1 MFLMD
6 LQLFADPDPKKYI
19 ELEDEELELDEEEEA
34 EGAEEEE
41 LEEEELEVEVE
52 APKAK
57 DKKTAA
63 IIREKAENKRLK
75 EENAALKREKAEA
88 ERQRQLE
95 AADKEYRKKLADK
108 GYTED
113 EIEDKATLKREQE
126 ELKRDVQQQKY
137 ERQAEK
143 LSSKYPEITSRLDEF
158 IRLVE
163 KSNGDLTLEEV
174 CRAKLGE
181 SSAYEIRTKAE
192 QEVLINKSK
201 AASKK
206 TVVGES
212 KPTDSVKFSKE
223 DEEGFQFFSNKNPGI
238 TRAEYKKILDARRW

>member
-6 LQLFADPDPKKYI
+6 LQLFADPDPKKDI
-19 ELEDEELELDEEEEA
+19 ELEDEELELYEEEEA
-34 EGAEEEE
+34 EVAEEEE
-41 LEEEELEVEVE
+41 LDEEIEVEVE

-126 ELKRDVQQQKY
+126 ELKRDVRQQKY